1 MSRRTVLRK
10 LWLWMGGSPALD
22 RLEQATEAIG
32 RLETEASRAAH
43 VLDRIETIETATRQ
57 TAEYYEIRLDSIY
70 ANLVEHLGTGAAIEP
85 SRSPLATLR
94 FQDELLMDCE
104 RLRNGRDRAA
114 QSAALATLE
123 AADPSLAADAYY
135 LDQRTRLMR
144 SFEILEDLQREL
156 SPDDDDSGSVI
167 DIGTWPPYTPAFM
180 SVFNGRPL
188 VVTVPL
194 GDAARQDLDPAI
206 TAYAIDVEH
215 DGIPQPDESADL
227 VVILEVIE
235 HLLYDPMFLVCEANR
250 VLKPR
255 GKLLLSTANL
265 ASWRALIAQLTHQSP
280 YWHGKFVPGGPAM
293 RHVREYVPREID
305 LLLEAGGFAAKVW
318 TENVYHVA
326 ESERLVR
333 TLGTWGLSTELRGDT
348 IFAIGTKQGP
358 VRDRYPIDL
367 YDREGMA
374 RRAGPA
380 ASPSRE
386 PDDREAPGSSPSGK
400 EADAAGVSPSSAGQ
414 QRAEARLL
422 RKLFAQGSPEPLL
435 PAHPGQTR
443 LQNVVVAHEQGPG
456 RVDEFASDRNG
467 FGVEGW
473 AAFPE
478 TDEPAR
484 EVWLAVGDRIIGRWP
499 SHYFGDRPDV
509 VAAFSKPG
517 VLRSGFDIFVPRS
530 AVVPGG
536 VLRAFSLRADGA
548 LVELHTTSP
557 IDVRA

>member
-22 RLEQATEAIG
+22 RLEQAAEAIG

-43 VLDRIETIETATRQ
+43 VLDRIEKIEAATQQ

-70 ANLVEHLGTGAAIEP
+70 ANLIEHLGTGATIEP
-85 SRSPLATLR
+85 SRSALATLR
-94 FQDELLMDCE
+94 FQDEILLDCE
-104 RLRNGRDRAA
+104 RLRNTRDRAA
-114 QSAALATLE
+114 QSGALATLE
-123 AADPSLAADAYY
+123 AADPSLTADTYY
-135 LDQRTRLMR
+135 LHHRTRLLR

-156 SPDDDDSGSVI
+156 STDDHGSVI
-167 DIGTWPPYTPAFM
+167 DVGTWPPYTPAFR

-194 GDAARQDLDPAI
+194 GDAAGQDLDPSI
-206 TAYAIDVEH
+206 TAHSIDLQH

-235 HLLYDPMFLVCEANR
+235 HLYDPMFLVGEANR

-255 GKLLLSTANL
+255 GKLLLSTSNL
-265 ASWRALIAQLTHQSP
+265 ASWRALIAQLTHHSP
-280 YWHGKFVPGGPAM
+280 YWHGKFVPGGPGM
-293 RHVREYVPREID
+293 RHVREYVPRDID
-305 LLLEAGGFAAKVW
+305 ALLEAGGFAAKVW
-318 TENVYHVA
+318 TENVYHRG
-326 ESERLVR
+326 ESERMMR
-333 TLGTWGLSTELRGDT
+333 TLKTWGLSTELRGDT

-358 VRDRYPIDL
+358 VKDRYPIDL
-367 YDREGMA
+367 YDREEMA
-374 RRAGPA
+374 RLAGA
-380 ASPSRE
+380 AALPTRDQ
-386 PDDREAPGSSPSGK
+386 DDREAPRSSPSGK
-400 EADAAGVSPSSAGQ
+400 EADAAGVGPSCEGQ
-414 QRAEARLL
+414 ARAEARLL
-422 RKLFAQGSPEPLL
+422 RKLFAKGSPQPLL
-435 PAHPGQTR
+435 PAYPGQTR
-443 LQNVVVAHEQGPG
+443 LQDVDVAHERGPG
-456 RVDEFASDRNG
+456 RVDEIASDRNG
-467 FGVEGW
+467 FAVEGW

-484 EVWLAVGDRIIGRWP
+484 EVWLALGDRIIGRWP

-530 AVVPGG
+530 AVVSGG
-536 VLRAFSLRADGA
+536 VLRVFSLRADGA